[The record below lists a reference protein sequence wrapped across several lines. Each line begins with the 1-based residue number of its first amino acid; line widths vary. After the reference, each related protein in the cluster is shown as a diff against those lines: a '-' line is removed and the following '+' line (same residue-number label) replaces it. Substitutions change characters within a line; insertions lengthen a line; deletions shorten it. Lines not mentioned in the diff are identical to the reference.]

1 MAILAKDVTGRTD
14 PGWGVIKLFILYIHI
29 YGHQMEIQNGD
40 DIKDWCKDYAMI
52 YKYADKC
59 RELVIRREYSSGLS
73 DRFTADFTLQIS
85 AVRESKASFNGVCT
99 Q

>member
-1 MAILAKDVTGRTD
+1 MWRDAQTQDGEWSNCSFYT
-14 PGWGVIKLFILYIHI
+14 FIYR
-29 YGHQMEIQNGD
+29 HQMEIQNGD
-40 DIKDWCKDYAMI
+40 GIKDWWKDYAMI

-85 AVRESKASFNGVCT
+85 AVRESKASFNGDCT

>member
-1 MAILAKDVTGRTD
+1 
-14 PGWGVIKLFILYIHI
+14 
-29 YGHQMEIQNGD
+29 
-40 DIKDWCKDYAMI
+40 MI